1 MRIAI
6 VDDIAQE
13 RALLRARLDEALMK
27 HGVQAEIVEFE
38 RGEAFLQ
45 AASQQPFEVVFLDIF
60 MGGTNGVEIAKQLR
74 EFDKDCMIV
83 FSTTSTD
90 YALEAFR
97 VRATQYLVKPYT
109 QKDIDDLLGE
119 IPLRLPK
126 SDDSISLRVNGG
138 DVQLCFNDMVYA
150 EHFSH
155 LIHIVT
161 SFGRTLVTRQSLVAF
176 MEPLKE
182 DGRFFQCS
190 RGVVVNMEHAL
201 DFDGTV
207 FVLDNGDSIQVSR
220 EQRKAAQQAFMDFL
234 FHQRR
239 HRQ

>member
-13 RALLRARLDEALMK
+13 RALLRARLEEALMK
-27 HGVQAEIVEFE
+27 HGVQVELVEFE
-38 RGEAFLQ
+38 NGEAFLQ
-45 AASQQPFEVVFLDIF
+45 AASQQPFAVVFLDIF
-60 MGGTNGVEIAKQLR
+60 MGGANGVEIAKKLR
-74 EFDKDCMIV
+74 EFDKDCMIA

-90 YALEAFR
+90 YALEGFR

-109 QKDIDDLLGE
+109 QKDIDDLLDE
-119 IPLRLPK
+119 ILPRLPK

-138 DVQLCFNDMVYA
+138 DVQLCLKDMVYA

-155 LIHIVT
+155 LIHVVT
-161 SFGRTLVTRQSLVAF
+161 SFGRTLVTRQSLAAF

-201 DFDGTV
+201 DFDGTM

>member
-13 RALLRARLDEALMK
+13 RALFRARLDEALMK

-38 RGEAFLQ
+38 RGETFLQ
-45 AASQQPFEVVFLDIF
+45 AASHQPFF

-74 EFDKDCMIV
+74 EFDKDCMIA

-90 YALEAFR
+90 YALEGFR

-109 QKDIDDLLGE
+109 QKDMDDLLGE
-119 IPLRLPK
+119 ILPRLPK
-126 SDDSISLRVNGG
+126 LDDSVSLRVNGG
-138 DVQLCFNDMVYA
+138 DVQLCLKDMVYA

-155 LIHIVT
+155 LIHVLT
-161 SFGRTLVTRQSLVAF
+161 SFGRTLVTRQSLAAF

-182 DGRFFQCS
+182 DSRFF
-190 RGVVVNMEHAL
+190 
-201 DFDGTV
+201 
-207 FVLDNGDSIQVSR
+207 
-220 EQRKAAQQAFMDFL
+220 
-234 FHQRR
+234 
-239 HRQ
+239 

>member
-13 RALLRARLDEALMK
+13 RALLRARLEEALTK
-27 HGVQAEIVEFE
+27 HGVRVELVEFE
-38 RGEAFLQ
+38 NGEAFLQ
-45 AASQQPFEVVFLDIF
+45 AASQQPFAVVFLDIF

-90 YALEAFR
+90 YALEGFR

-109 QKDIDDLLGE
+109 QNDIDDLLGE
-119 IPLRLPK
+119 ILPRLPK

-138 DVQLCFNDMVYA
+138 DVQLCLNDMVYA

-155 LIHIVT
+155 LIHVVT
-161 SFGRTLVTRQSLVAF
+161 SFGRTLVTRQSLAAF

-201 DFDGTV
+201 DFDGTM

>member
-45 AASQQPFEVVFLDIF
+45 AASQQPFAVVFLDIF

-74 EFDKDCMIV
+74 EFDKDCMIA

-90 YALEAFR
+90 YALEGFR

-119 IPLRLPK
+119 ILPRLPK
-126 SDDSISLRVNGG
+126 LDDSISLRVNGG
-138 DVQLCFNDMVYA
+138 DVQLCLNDMVYA

-155 LIHIVT
+155 LIHVVT
-161 SFGRTLVTRQSLVAF
+161 SFGRTLVTRQSMAAF

-201 DFDGTV
+201 DFDGTE

-239 HRQ
+239 HR

>member
-13 RALLRARLDEALMK
+13 RALLCERLEEALTK
-27 HGVQAEIVEFE
+27 HGVKAELVEFE
-38 RGEAFLQ
+38 NGEAFLQ
-45 AASQQPFEVVFLDIF
+45 ASSQQPFAVVFLDIF
-60 MGGTNGVEIAKQLR
+60 MGGANGVEIAKKLR
-74 EFDKDCMIV
+74 ESDKDCMIA

-90 YALEAFR
+90 YALEGFR
-97 VRATQYLVKPYT
+97 VRAIQYLVKPYA
-109 QKDIDDLLGE
+109 QKDIDDLLDE
-119 IPLRLPK
+119 ILPRLPK
-126 SDDSISLRVNGG
+126 PDDSVSLRVNGG
-138 DVQLCFNDMVYA
+138 DVQLCLKDMVYA

-155 LIHIVT
+155 LIHVVT
-161 SFGRTLVTRQSLVAF
+161 SFGRTLVTRQSLAAF

-239 HRQ
+239 RRQ

>member
-13 RALLRARLDEALMK
+13 RALFRARLDEALMK

-38 RGEAFLQ
+38 RGETFLQ
-45 AASQQPFEVVFLDIF
+45 AASQQPFAVVFLDIF

-74 EFDKDCMIV
+74 EFDKDCMIA

-90 YALEAFR
+90 YALEGFR

-119 IPLRLPK
+119 ILPRLPK
-126 SDDSISLRVNGG
+126 LDDSVSLRVNGG
-138 DVQLCFNDMVYA
+138 DAQLCLKDMVYA

-155 LIHIVT
+155 LIHVVT
-161 SFGRTLVTRQSLVAF
+161 SFGRTLVTRQSLAVF

-182 DGRFFQCS
+182 DSRFF
-190 RGVVVNMEHAL
+190 
-201 DFDGTV
+201 
-207 FVLDNGDSIQVSR
+207 
-220 EQRKAAQQAFMDFL
+220 
-234 FHQRR
+234 
-239 HRQ
+239 